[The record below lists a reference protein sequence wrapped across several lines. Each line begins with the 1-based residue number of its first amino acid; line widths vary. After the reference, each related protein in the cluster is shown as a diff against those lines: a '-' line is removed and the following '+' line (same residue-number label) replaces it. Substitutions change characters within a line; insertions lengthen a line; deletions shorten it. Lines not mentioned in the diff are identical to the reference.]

1 MRLLLPGETAFMR
14 DQHPALAFL
23 GMACTICV
31 LAFAGTL
38 PAREQVLSSLEKEIS
53 SLVENA
59 RPSVVSVMASYR
71 APASNQDKTQRQGSA
86 PSRPSSPQWLTNVG
100 SGCVID
106 SRGYILTTENVVRNA
121 EQFQVAFSDG
131 HKTEARLAGS
141 DVESNIAVLQIE
153 PGSYPEARIGN
164 SDELSIGSWITL
176 LGNSFGLTS
185 AVSFGL
191 VNGLRERDNLIQM
204 SAPVSPGNS
213 GAIALNIK
221 GEVVG
226 LVVATVSEPV
236 TLTLGA
242 SGDRETHSQQLDLPS
257 LGASLAI
264 PMNRAMHI
272 AAELIE
278 HGKYDRGWIGIIIR
292 DLSAAQAQRLGIGSG
307 IVVSRVLPASPAAE
321 ANLLEQDIVISFDGR
336 QISSGRQLM
345 DWVQSSPIGK
355 SILVTVLR
363 QGREYSLNT
372 TIASR
377 PANLQE
383 TMTETG
389 LNWSQVD
396 KTVGSASAP
405 LSKDA
410 DITHRIEQLE
420 EEIRKLQRLVRKDQ

>member
-345 DWVQSSPIGK
+345 DWVQSSPI
-355 SILVTVLR
+355 
-363 QGREYSLNT
+363 
-372 TIASR
+372 
-377 PANLQE
+377 
-383 TMTETG
+383 
-389 LNWSQVD
+389 
-396 KTVGSASAP
+396 
-405 LSKDA
+405 
-410 DITHRIEQLE
+410 
-420 EEIRKLQRLVRKDQ
+420 